1 MNEQVANKLDRVVEK
16 TVDTAEAAVQRPVI
30 HKIARLG
37 FYAKGFLFLIIGSL
51 AIMLAVGF
59 REGRIADPT
68 GALAVIGNRPFGRL
82 LLCGFAIG
90 AAGHGLWNLLR
101 AIADVDNA
109 GGSWFGILK
118 RSIAAGIGLFYLGL
132 ALTAVEKLVS
142 ARVAETPSQA
152 EETFISVL
160 LAVPLLG
167 AALLVIIGLG
177 VICAGFHECYSGVSG
192 KFRKAYRV
200 WEISGPHLSFIT
212 VLGVLSFTARAVIL
226 VILGYFF
233 LSAAAWDGTSGSI
246 GLDAALLTLAQSEY
260 GRLFLFAVAVG
271 LFAHGVL
278 AFYKAKYRR
287 IC

>member
-16 TVDTAEAAVQRPVI
+16 TVDTAEAAVQRPAI
-30 HKIARLG
+30 QKIARLG
-37 FYAKGFLFLIIGSL
+37 FYAKGFLFLTIGWL

-278 AFYKAKYRR
+278 AFYEAKYRR

>member
-1 MNEQVANKLDRVVEK
+1 MNGEAGDKLDRVVEK
-16 TVDTAEAAVQRPVI
+16 AVDAAETAVQRPAI

-37 FYAKGFLFLIIGSL
+37 FYAKGFLFLVVGSL

-68 GALAVIGNRPFGRL
+68 EALSVIANKPFGTIL
-82 LLCGFAIG
+82 LVAFAIG
-90 AAGHGLWNLLR
+90 AGGHGLLNLLR

-109 GGSWFGILK
+109 GRDWLGILK
-118 RSIAAGIGLFYLGL
+118 RSIAAGIGIFYVGL
-132 ALTAVEKLVS
+132 ALTAFEKLLS
-142 ARVAETPSQA
+142 FRAAEASSQA
-152 EETFISVL
+152 EETFVSVL

-177 VICAGFHECYSGVSG
+177 VIGAGFHECYSGVSG
-192 KFRKAYRV
+192 KFREAYRV
-200 WEISGPHLSFIT
+200 WEVSGPHLAFIT
-212 VLGVLSFTARAVIL
+212 VLGVLSFTARAVVL

-233 LSAAAWDGTSGSI
+233 LSAAIWDGTGGSI
-246 GLDAALLTLAQSEY
+246 GLDAALVALAQSKY
-260 GRLFLFAVAVG
+260 GRLFLFAVAAG

-278 AFYKAKYRR
+278 AFYEAKYRR